1 MQSQEWK
8 GIVVGSAIALL
19 SVSLLAADALMDL
32 SASALVKRLQSAGA
46 SFVDTMGQHQLAF
59 AVRAWTHET
68 LPQETPTQETWT
80 QETWTKKIWTH
91 ETRAHGKAAPEP
103 HCQSHACGWPAAGTD
118 SSRKQDL
125 ACRPAITQAFSQSLK
140 KMVGA
145 RGFEPPTPSLP
156 DAH

>member
-32 SASALVKRLQSAGA
+32 SASAMVKRLQSAEA

-59 AVRAWTHET
+59 AVRAWTHKT
-68 LPQETPTQETWT
+68 LTHETWKR
-80 QETWTKKIWTH
+80 ETWTH
-91 ETRAHGKAAPEP
+91 ETRAHGKAAPEQ
-103 HCQSHACGWPAAGTD
+103 HCQSDACGQPTAGTD
-118 SSRKQDL
+118 SFRKQDL
-125 ACRPAITQAFSQSLK
+125 ACRPTITQDFGQSLK

-156 DAH
+156 D